1 MNHSIEDLIHRI
13 NLMHDKAMEL
23 HRVRNAKPDYDENLC
38 MNIAADI
45 RGIAYLIAKDNSNS
59 EITSEIDPRK

>member
-1 MNHSIEDLIHRI
+1 
-13 NLMHDKAMEL
+13 MHDKAMEL
-23 HRVRNAKPDYDENLC
+23 HRVRNAKPDYDENIC